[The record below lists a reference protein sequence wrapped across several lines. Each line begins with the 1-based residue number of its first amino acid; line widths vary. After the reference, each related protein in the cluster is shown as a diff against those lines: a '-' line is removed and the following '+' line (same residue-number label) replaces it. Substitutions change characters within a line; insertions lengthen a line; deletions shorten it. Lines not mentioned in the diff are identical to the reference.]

1 MSLAGLVALALLVCA
16 PSGPQAVSVQVD
28 AAASTFDLGGGTD
41 ALFAP
46 RLLAVPL
53 ERQVRLIPS
62 AEGPRPPLR
71 WYLRLEVQGPEGTEP
86 RALRKYTQTGKG
98 RPPLYIDLQLPA
110 LKVGAYVATL
120 EFRQGPSGDRAVSA
134 PVVLPRP
141 GRRTS
146 PGRRVWVGRVRASA
160 VTEDLAALAKE
171 LPSHLMRPGYTLL
184 LQGHWEPGRQANA
197 RSLQLAEQVR
207 ERLLELKLPSDRLQV
222 QARADQDLR
231 FPTFTAALK
240 RRNRRVEI
248 WRQPPPP
255 QPAPTVPPVDLK
267 PRSLVVSVDGKEAF
281 IEVGK
286 GSSQLD
292 FSMDYDPPA
301 RVQLTWNDGWGGWS
315 RVRRGMSQG
324 GRTKRWV
331 PSAWAS
337 VVHNG
342 LQIAGGQVAL
352 GEEGPELELELRA
365 PDEAK
370 SWLVTVTSADGRMLW
385 GHAAGV
391 GPPPPRVR
399 LSSTAS
405 VSMTRPPQVVLHVG
419 LAKHRRARTP
429 ALAVPA
435 LTVTAPQAHAG
446 EGEDI
451 AAAFGAL
458 IKTLSTRSMTRLLV
472 RVHGGSRKARA
483 RARRQIERRF
493 GAEGLDLTRLEW
505 SAGRAEGGLVLQAH
519 VVETVSLVR

>member
-1 MSLAGLVALALLVCA
+1 MNRAGLVALALLLCA
-16 PSGPQAVSVQVD
+16 AAGPQAVSVHVD
-28 AAASTFDLGGGTD
+28 TAASSFDLGGGTD

-53 ERQVRLIPS
+53 QRQVRLIPS

-86 RALRKYTQTGKG
+86 RPLRKYTQTGKG
-98 RPPLYIDLQLPA
+98 RPPLYIDLELPA
-110 LKVGAYVATL
+110 LKTGAYVATL
-120 EFRQGPSGDRAVSA
+120 EFRQGSSGDRAVSA

-141 GRRTS
+141 GRRTT

-160 VTEDLAALAKE
+160 VAGDLAALAKE
-171 LPSHLMRPGYTLL
+171 LPSHINRPGYTLL
-184 LQGHWEPGRQANA
+184 MQGHWEPSRQATE

-207 ERLLELKLPSDRLQV
+207 DELLKLKLPSDRLKV
-222 QARADQDLR
+222 QARADLDLR

-248 WRQPPPP
+248 WREPPPP
-255 QPAPTVPPVDLK
+255 QPAPRVPHVDRMA
-267 PRSLVVSVDGKEAF
+267 RSLVVSVDGKEAF

-286 GSSQLD
+286 ESSQLE

-301 RVQLTWNDGWGGWS
+301 RVQLTWHDGWGGWS
-315 RVRRGMSQG
+315 RVRRGMSQA

-331 PSAWAS
+331 PSAWTALVNS
-337 VVHNG
+337 GV
-342 LQIAGGQVAL
+342 QIAGGQVAL
-352 GEEGPELELELRA
+352 REEGPELELELRA

-370 SWLVTVTSADGRMLW
+370 SWLVTVTSADGRTLW
-385 GHAAGV
+385 GHAGGV

-405 VSMTRPPQVVLHVG
+405 VAMRQAPQVVLHVG
-419 LAKHRRARTP
+419 FAKHRRARTP

-458 IKTLSTRSMTRLLV
+458 TKTLSSRAMTRLLV

-519 VVETVSLVR
+519 VVETVSLVQ